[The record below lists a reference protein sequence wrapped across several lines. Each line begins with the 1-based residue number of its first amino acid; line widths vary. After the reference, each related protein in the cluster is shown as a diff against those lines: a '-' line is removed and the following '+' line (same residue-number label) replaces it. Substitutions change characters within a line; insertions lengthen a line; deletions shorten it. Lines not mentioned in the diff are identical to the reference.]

1 MQEAI
6 NIATPNL
13 VNICIDS
20 TDGIEKNGR
29 MYCFYQE
36 EPVYFRNS
44 HELMR
49 MMGALMDGLN
59 YPQSSVE
66 LRTYSEMKQ
75 YSGNSKKYLRTPD
88 MEICQKILGQRGQL
102 DTIAVYVQYRQ
113 SATWQGVVYHLTDA
127 SREEF
132 YSELEFLKIIDQA
145 GMNNSL

>member
-29 MYCFYQE
+29 MYCFYRE

-44 HELMR
+44 HELMK
-49 MMGALMDGLN
+49 MMGALMDALN

-66 LRTYSEMKQ
+66 LRTYSERKQ
-75 YSGNSKKYLRTPD
+75 YSGNSPKYPHTPD
-88 MEICQKILGQRGQL
+88 MKICQKILGQRGQL

-132 YSELEFLKIIDQA
+132 HSELEFLKIIDQA

>member
-1 MQEAI
+1 
-6 NIATPNL
+6 
-13 VNICIDS
+13 
-20 TDGIEKNGR
+20 
-29 MYCFYQE
+29 
-36 EPVYFRNS
+36 
-44 HELMR
+44 
-49 MMGALMDGLN
+49 MDGLN

-66 LRTYSEMKQ
+66 LRTYSERKQ
-75 YSGNSKKYLRTPD
+75 YSGNSQKYLHTPD